1 MNQVTHYYL
10 DVVNGE
16 RNDIV
21 ARIVRVFLCLLSG
34 IYFCANG
41 VVKTLRTAQQKKL
54 AKPVISIGNVTWG
67 GTGKTPLVQL
77 LLAFFKHNNIS
88 AAVLMRGY
96 GADENTMLSD
106 AHPDVPIVSGKNRG
120 KEAAAF
126 LRDNTVDLF
135 LLDDGFQHWPLARDY
150 DIVTIN
156 CLNPWG
162 SGALIP
168 GGPLR
173 EPLSALRRADAVILT
188 NANAVTRQ
196 RLDGVRQKILE
207 VCPDVLLC
215 QAAHVARG
223 LFKSTDEE
231 VLVACDSLAGKD
243 VLIFSGIGTPASF
256 RATIET
262 CGVRVR
268 EEIIYPDHY
277 AFTDGD
283 IEQIKKKA
291 DALGVAACITTE
303 KDFMRNQALV
313 QKGLDPFVLKI
324 EMEITEN
331 YETLCDRLGR
341 LLPH

>member
-1 MNQVTHYYL
+1 
-10 DVVNGE
+10 
-16 RNDIV
+16 
-21 ARIVRVFLCLLSG
+21 
-34 IYFCANG
+34 
-41 VVKTLRTAQQKKL
+41 
-54 AKPVISIGNVTWG
+54 
-67 GTGKTPLVQL
+67 
-77 LLAFFKHNNIS
+77 
-88 AAVLMRGY
+88 
-96 GADENTMLSD
+96 
-106 AHPDVPIVSGKNRG
+106 
-120 KEAAAF
+120 
-126 LRDNTVDLF
+126 
-135 LLDDGFQHWPLARDY
+135 
-150 DIVTIN
+150 
-156 CLNPWG
+156 
-162 SGALIP
+162 
-168 GGPLR
+168 
-173 EPLSALRRADAVILT
+173 
-188 NANAVTRQ
+188 
-196 RLDGVRQKILE
+196 
-207 VCPDVLLC
+207 
-215 QAAHVARG
+215 
-223 LFKSTDEE
+223 